1 MLLISASIKKLM
13 KKVTISKNSTPILDV
28 LFHRLTSNSM
38 LIQMFLFVYINI
50 ILTLFLIYKSLIS
63 FYHKKSV
70 QLSRSIY
77 FWKQDNSYFGT
88 GCASQVSLS
97 CDWAIFN
104 KITKRSPDSNS
115 QSPSSNTYRSQK
127 SSSSQAKYS
136 W

>member
-13 KKVTISKNSTPILDV
+13 KKVTISKNSTPTLDV
-28 LFHRLTSNSM
+28 LFQRLTSNSM
-38 LIQMFLFVYINI
+38 LIQMLLSVYINI
-50 ILTLFLIYKSLIS
+50 ILTLFLIYNSLIL

-70 QLSRSIY
+70 HLSRSIY
-77 FWKQDNSYFGT
+77 FWKQDNSHFGI
-88 GCASQVSLS
+88 GFDSQVLLS

-127 SSSSQAKYS
+127 SSSSLAEYS